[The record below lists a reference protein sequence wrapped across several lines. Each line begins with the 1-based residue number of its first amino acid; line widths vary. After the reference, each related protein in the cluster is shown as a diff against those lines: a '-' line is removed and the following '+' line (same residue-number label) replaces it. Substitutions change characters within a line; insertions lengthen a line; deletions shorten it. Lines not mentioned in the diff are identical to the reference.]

1 MKSFLHS
8 PEQFHTTVHKWHKV
22 CLSRHTVH
30 CSNFPVQSSD
40 PHVQRSN
47 FQVQR
52 SNSHKNYI
60 SSFWHWAWFG
70 DNDLFPCAT
79 LDRPATR
86 KKTKKQNKPTCKT
99 PGPLGSGSENRLQG
113 LVIQVIWTGGR
124 RNQTGGR
131 HNQTLSLVTAKT
143 KICYRC
149 SAQQTEQ
156 VTSSK
161 EWVSLP
167 LSLLDLKHRLGG
179 EGGGG
184 RFPVS
189 GARSRDISP
198 KGSTSRAAAPSF
210 THWLYPTCSPD
221 PMRRTPHTFL
231 TL

>member
-1 MKSFLHS
+1 MTQSLSLETHCTLL
-8 PEQFHTTVHKWHKV
+8 QFSCTK
-22 CLSRHTVH
+22 LR
-30 CSNFPVQSSD
+30 SSCTKIQFSSTKIQFSQKLYFILLALGMIRRQWLISMRNTRQTC
-40 PHVQRSN
+40 HEK
-47 FQVQR
+47 
-52 SNSHKNYI
+52 KN
-60 SSFWHWAWFG
+60 
-70 DNDLFPCAT
+70 
-79 LDRPATR
+79 
-86 KKTKKQNKPTCKT
+86 KKQNKPTCKT

-184 RFPVS
+184 RTSVS
-189 GARSRDISP
+189 HTIHFILASQKNVLHKYHDERTSSGNTGFLVHSSKFNVVVGCCHVYIIKFKL
-198 KGSTSRAAAPSF
+198 KGESG
-210 THWLYPTCSPD
+210 
-221 PMRRTPHTFL
+221 
-231 TL
+231 